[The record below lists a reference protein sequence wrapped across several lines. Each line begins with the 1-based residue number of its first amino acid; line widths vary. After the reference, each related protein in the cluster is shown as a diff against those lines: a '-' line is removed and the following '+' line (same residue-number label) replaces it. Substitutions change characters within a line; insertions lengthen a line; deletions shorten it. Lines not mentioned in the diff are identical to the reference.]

1 MVVCCKLCCAFL
13 FRAGCLLGMF
23 NLYAVIGL
31 PVLWP
36 HSAKMT
42 AAFLRPGQQPP
53 IVKAHGKRAKTSVRR
68 KACLL
73 FDDDCLDGKLEGKS
87 RKL

>member
-1 MVVCCKLCCAFL
+1 MVVCCTLCCAFL
-13 FRAGCLLGMF
+13 LRAGCFLGMF
-23 NLYAVIGL
+23 DLDSVIGL

-42 AAFLRPGQQPP
+42 AAFLRPGQQAS
-53 IVKAHGKRAKTSVRR
+53 IVESHGKRAKTSVRR

-73 FDDDCLDGKLEGKS
+73 FDDDCLNGKLEGKA